1 MALNWYVC
9 LLSFLKNIGIKLIF
23 YPLIL
28 ASFIIG
34 INSLIPNDF
43 SIHLLIMCKLFDIHS
58 AIYETGEFATG
69 HETTLCSG
77 H

>member
-9 LLSFLKNIGIKLIF
+9 VLSFLKNIGIKLIF

-34 INSLIPNDF
+34 INSLIPNI
-43 SIHLLIMCKLFDIHS
+43 SISALLIMCKLFDIHS

>member
-1 MALNWYVC
+1 MISA
-9 LLSFLKNIGIKLIF
+9 
-23 YPLIL
+23 
-28 ASFIIG
+28 
-34 INSLIPNDF
+34 
-43 SIHLLIMCKLFDIHS
+43 LLIMCILFDIHS